1 MLAVLLLTCLACPP
15 QDPPAKAM
23 ASAAVAVRGEPELSA
38 AAAFSSAQ
46 GKVEDHLRSVWRER
60 AERTVATQRPFWL
73 PTVVTDQAV
82 RRWLADLPVREMVQ
96 VVDREDR
103 EREHEFGN
111 SYQTTLWVA
120 EDPRLQQRSEQ
131 RLRGELRRLERST
144 ACKAGGIAAG
154 WTLLAVLLGWIDRLS
169 RGYMT
174 GRLRAVGLL
183 AALAMPA
190 VAFVV

>member
-15 QDPPAKAM
+15 QEPNVS

-38 AAAFSSAQ
+38 AAAYSSAQ
-46 GKVEDHLRSVWRER
+46 HKVEDHVRSIWRER
-60 AERTVATQRPFWL
+60 AERTVAGQRPFWL
-73 PTVVTDQAV
+73 PQAVADEAV
-82 RRWLADLPVREMVQ
+82 RRWLADLPLREMVQ

-120 EDPRLQQRSEQ
+120 EDARQQRRSEQ

-144 ACKAGGIAAG
+144 ACKVGGVAAG
-154 WTLLAVLLGWIDRLS
+154 WTLLFVALGWLDRLS

-174 GRLRAVGLL
+174 GRLRCVGLL